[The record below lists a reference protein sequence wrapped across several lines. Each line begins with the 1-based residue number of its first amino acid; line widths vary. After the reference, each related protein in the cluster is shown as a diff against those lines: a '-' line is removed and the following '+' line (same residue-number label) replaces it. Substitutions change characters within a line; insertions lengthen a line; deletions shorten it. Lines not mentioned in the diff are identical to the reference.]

1 MGEGF
6 LLSRQAKKYK
16 GYQKHKPGG
25 PKGKLERK
33 LVSNTVWAFPN
44 ARHH

>member
-1 MGEGF
+1 MGKGF

-16 GYQKHKPGG
+16 GNQKHKPGC

-33 LVSNTVWAFPN
+33 LVLNTFWAFPN
-44 ARHH
+44 AWHH